1 MHIYRNTKWRNISV
15 TLYESLKEFLTI
27 HENISPYPIQ
37 RTMNYSPRA
46 TMHTLKVLVSTRLV
60 RKLNIKTHLH
70 PQPTPKHVPA
80 PASGIHQMWRVCTMS
95 FLSILMYAI
104 VYGYAIPCL
113 LSSYEMYGYITY
125 ISLPPDHFSF
135 ILFHILSCFLTFSRF
150 FFFICVCVF
159 CVYPF
164 FFIFLHSLFGNYS
177 DTAGNMS
184 TVQWNNMW
192 KISTK
197 SNGFCTTGPDD
208 GQHWGEVEGSVW
220 CY

>member
-1 MHIYRNTKWRNISV
+1 M

-46 TMHTLKVLVSTRLV
+46 TMHALKVLLSTRLV

-113 LSSYEMYGYITY
+113 LSSYEMYEYITY

-150 FFFICVCVF
+150 FFSFVCVCFV
-159 CVYPF
+159 C
-164 FFIFLHSLFGNYS
+164 ILSSLFFSTLYS
-177 DTAGNMS
+177 EIIQIPQGICQLYNGTTCEKFLRNQ
-184 TVQWNNMW
+184 TV
-192 KISTK
+192 
-197 SNGFCTTGPDD
+197 FVPPDLTMD
-208 GQHWGEVEGSVW
+208 NIEERLKAAYGVIKESK
-220 CY
+220 